1 MTENNSNNGQSH
13 RTPVQI
19 SQKEKTLLE
28 IFQLILK
35 NKYILLSSVFIFLML
50 ALLYI
55 FMANPRYEASV
66 ILKKENNPED
76 RRFGAPDISTMLT
89 LQSMDVIETE
99 IQLVTTYTVMSKVV
113 DELDLFCTVQELKWG
128 NDKSYKIEKTYL
140 DMLDPSFRSINAGK
154 FIVPNKFEI
163 SFTDSLANEANNF
176 IIRKVSDIDYVLLDA
191 ADHKLI
197 AKSINDST
205 AYLDTV
211 NLSQTNFSVSKII
224 SNNFS
229 ITLNWENAP
238 KNSEL
243 HISFADYNK
252 IVEGVRASTKV
263 SREGKTDIFFITYS
277 ASSPTSAALI
287 VNTIVEKFRESRIAQ
302 KKELIRYSYAFVDK
316 QLDEIQEKLK
326 TSENQ
331 LSNFKASGQIM
342 SIDASSRE
350 LTGFLSN
357 LEAEK
362 YNTDLQLSDYKNRAA
377 DLEKEL
383 KKNGYFDQSYLN
395 PQSQIDGG
403 NSPFSQLMRQLSDL
417 ELQRIELLQKRTENH
432 PDVIAIDD
440 QIENAKSKLA
450 SFNENTITAYKII
463 ISTLEKKLLKI
474 NDLMSKY
481 EVKLRGLPSQEN
493 TMAQLMRER
502 GTYEKIFTILLD
514 QREAMRVAELSKM
527 QDITIVDDAKVP
539 ENPAWPKKTLILL
552 VSLISGS
559 FFGILVIFS
568 VELYRTRFV
577 NLDELESEFQ
587 VSILSI
593 IPKYSKDT
601 LKALKNFNNE
611 YKIASLISTDNG
623 LIETYRLF
631 RTKLAQ
637 KLGTENKIIMITSC
651 EENSGKT
658 SVAANLAVS
667 LSQEGKKV
675 LLVDCDL
682 RKGDLSK
689 MFGLLNKDVGLIDY
703 LSKDVNPKIYSR
715 ASKLIDILPAG
726 GLTEDSGTILNSP
739 KMRSL
744 FAYLSKANYDLI
756 IFDSPPVTR
765 VVDPLVLAQ
774 FIKDVIV
781 VVRPDMSIIETV
793 RWGMQELKQ
802 ANVRIRG
809 IVANA
814 ADIEHSYYYR
824 YRYGYGYG
832 YGNKNPNGKSRHGHK
847 VKVNEKLRFGNTS
860 EFIEKLS
867 NKN

>member
-1 MTENNSNNGQSH
+1 MNDNNNKHLG
-13 RTPVQI
+13 RTNSEIPR
-19 SQKEKTLLE
+19 KEKTLLE

-35 NKYILLSSVFIFLML
+35 NKRILFSSIFILLAL
-50 ALLYI
+50 ALIYS
-55 FMANPRYEASV
+55 FTTTPRYEANV
-66 ILKKENNPED
+66 TLKKESNPD
-76 RRFGAPDISTMLT
+76 DKKFGAPDISTMLT

-113 DELDLFCTVQELKWG
+113 DELDLFCTIKELKWG
-128 NDKSYKIEKTYL
+128 NDKSYKIGKSYL
-140 DMLDPSFRSINAGK
+140 DMLDPSFRSKNSDK
-154 FIVPNKFEI
+154 FIVPKKFEVTFADN
-163 SFTDSLANEANNF
+163 SKKEAADF
-176 IIRKVSDIDYVLLDA
+176 ILRKESTNDYVLLDA
-191 ADHKLI
+191 ADHKII
-197 AKSINDST
+197 ARSIKDSITILDTINTGKPNINDS
-205 AYLDTV
+205 
-211 NLSQTNFSVSKII
+211 KIRTGKFTI
-224 SNNFS
+224 
-229 ITLNWENAP
+229 IINWDEAP

-243 HISFADYNK
+243 FITFNDFNK
-252 IVEGVRASTKV
+252 TVEEVRASTKV
-263 SREGKTDIFFITYS
+263 SREGKTDIFYITYS

-287 VNTIVEKFRESRIAQ
+287 ANTIVDKFRESRIAQ

-316 QLDEIQEKLK
+316 QLNEIQDKLK
-326 TSENQ
+326 ASENE

-342 SIDASSRE
+342 SIDASSQE

-362 YNTDLQLSDYKNRAA
+362 YNTDLQLSDYKNKAA

-395 PQSQIDGG
+395 PQSQVDGG

-417 ELQRIELLQKRTENH
+417 ELQRLELLQKRTENH
-432 PDVIAIDD
+432 PDVIAIDE
-440 QIENAKSKLA
+440 QIKLAKSKLA
-450 SFNENTITAYKII
+450 GFNENTITAYKIM

-481 EVKLRGLPSQEN
+481 EVKMRSLPSQEN
-493 TMAQLMRER
+493 KMAQLMRQR

-539 ENPAWPKKTLILL
+539 ENPAWPKKSLIVL
-552 VSLISGS
+552 VSLILGG
-559 FFGILVIFS
+559 FIGILTIFS

-577 NLDELESEFQ
+577 NLDELETEFQ
-587 VSILSI
+587 VPILSI
-593 IPKYSKDT
+593 IPKYSKEI
-601 LKALKNFNNE
+601 LKELKNSRHE
-611 YKIASLISTDNG
+611 YKLATLISDDHG

-631 RTKLAQ
+631 RTKLFQ
-637 KLGTENKIIMITSC
+637 KLNPENKIIMITSC
-651 EENSGKT
+651 EENTGKT

-689 MFGLLNKDVGLIDY
+689 MFGLSTKDIGLIDY

-739 KMRSL
+739 KMKSL
-744 FAYLSKANYDLI
+744 FSYLSHTNYDLI

-774 FIKDVIV
+774 FIKDVII
-781 VVRPDMSIIETV
+781 VVRPDMSLIETV

-802 ANVRIRG
+802 ANVRIKG

-814 ADIEHSYYYR
+814 AAIENSYYYR

-832 YGNKNPNGKSRHGHK
+832 YGKQKGNNGKQNK
-847 VKVNEKLRFGNTS
+847 VLVNSEKKDSF
-860 EFIEKLS
+860 
-867 NKN
+867 